1 MLIMPIDWTQPQ
13 PSYEDLHAKIDA
25 LATERNAAVAE
36 ARLWQRRLL
45 TAQTARDQAIAD
57 LRAADKSHEAWEA
70 AYADLL
76 RDFRRL
82 EVKLRHAQW
91 SLDCGKLLDELTQRG
106 EVVG

>member
-1 MLIMPIDWTQPQ
+1 MPSSD
-13 PSYEDLHAKIDA
+13 DL
-25 LATERNAAVAE
+25 LTERNAALAE
-36 ARLWQRRLL
+36 AAMWQRRLL
-45 TAQTARDQAIAD
+45 RMQQERDQALAD